1 MKPSTKGVLF
11 LFASTVMF
19 GSYGVWSVLMGDSF
33 GIFYQGW
40 TRTLLIAIVLFPV
53 VYFRK
58 EIIRI
63 EKRDW
68 KWMSVFLIA
77 TSLTQAPI
85 YYAFNHMDIGSATLL
100 FFVGMIIAMYI
111 FGFVFLNEKAT
122 KVKIVSFLIACIG
135 LCVTFSFSIIA
146 FSLLAAAMALING
159 VATGVEL
166 ASSKKLTGSYSPLY
180 VTWLS
185 WLVIAVT
192 NGIASVALGET
203 QLLPAFS
210 IEWLYLV
217 IFAVVSLLGFWF
229 AIEGYKNSE
238 ASVGGLLTLLEVI
251 FAIIFGIIIFSQPLT
266 LRVALGAGLIL
277 FAAALP
283 HLASLRAKNKQKAV
297 L

>member
-1 MKPSTKGVLF
+1 
-11 LFASTVMF
+11 MF

-40 TRTLLIAIVLFPV
+40 TRTLLIAAILFPI

-58 EIIRI
+58 EIVRI
-63 EKRDW
+63 EKSDW

-111 FGFVFLNEKAT
+111 FGFIFLNEKAT
-122 KVKIVSFLIACIG
+122 KVKIASFLIACAG
-135 LCVTFSFSIIA
+135 LYVTFSFSIVA
-146 FSLLAAAMALING
+146 FSLLAAAMALVNG

-192 NGIASVALGET
+192 NGIASVALGEA
-203 QLLPAFS
+203 QILPTLS
-210 IEWLYLV
+210 LEWLYLV
-217 IFAVVSLLGFWF
+217 IFAIVSLLGFWF

-251 FAIIFGIIIFSQPLT
+251 FAIIFGFIIFSQPIT
-266 LRVALGAGLIL
+266 LRIALGAGLIL

-283 HLASLRAKNKQKAV
+283 HLISLKASGKRKIAL
-297 L
+297 